1 MLRVRDESMVT
12 NLRIGFSIN
21 FLFYLSFEFLI
32 GVVISGFLII
42 LNVIKSLLP
51 KPPRDLSGDVVLV
64 CTLYKFTIYKFLI
77 VQLSRFYN

>member
-1 MLRVRDESMVT
+1 MMLRVRDESIVT
-12 NLRIGFSIN
+12 NLRTGFSIK

-32 GVVISGFLII
+32 GAVISGFLII

-64 CTLYKFTIYKFLI
+64 CTLSIYKFLI
-77 VQLSRFYN
+77 VQLLRFYN